1 MLIDIDGSKI
11 LKTESLNNLFKSATL
26 GDINENCKILHTDF
40 YLDSFNYFPIT
51 KKNESFA
58 GVFKREDDNSISHF
72 YTENF
77 YKNFIDKK
85 SDFKLINDSYVLG
98 SSPSDNYFSNLIHF
112 LPRIFFIND
121 KKVNLIIHRNLSN
134 KFRSFIET
142 ICELRGIEISF
153 TFLDEGFYNFNNSS
167 IPEFFNI
174 TKSIKILKFFLEQI
188 LTNIKVPEFKSK
200 IYIRRED
207 ANYRKILNEADLI
220 TILRKKGFE
229 IINPQH
235 FDILE
240 QMKIF
245 SNAKVIISPHGSNMS
260 NIIFCQKN
268 TKIVEISPELNNEYE
283 QNISSRYKNIADNL
297 NLEFQTIKADS
308 VDVDNHSE
316 LSVKYIHPKIL
327 KNSNYYKNMII
338 MISEIEKKLNNL

>member
-1 MLIDIDGSKI
+1 MFKDINESYI
-11 LKTESLNNLFKSATL
+11 LQNESLNNSFKSAVL
-26 GDINENCKILHTDF
+26 KDINESCKILNTKF
-40 YLDSFNYFPIT
+40 SLDSFNYFPIT
-51 KKNESFA
+51 NNNETFLNL
-58 GVFKREDDNSISHF
+58 FKREDNNSLNHF
-72 YTENF
+72 YTDDF

-85 SDFKLINDSYVLG
+85 NDFKLIKDSVVLG

-112 LPRIFFIND
+112 FPRIFFIND
-121 KKVNLIIHRNLSN
+121 KKINLTIHRNLSN
-134 KFRSFIET
+134 KFRKFIET
-142 ICELRGIEISF
+142 ICILRDIDISF
-153 TFLDEGFYNFNNSS
+153 TFLDDGFYYFNNSS
-167 IPEFFNI
+167 IPEFFTI
-174 TKSIKILKFFLEQI
+174 KKSIKILKFFLEKI
-188 LTNIKVPEFKSK
+188 LTNIKVPEFKPK

-220 TILRKKGFE
+220 IILRKKGYE

-268 TKIVEISPELNNEYE
+268 TKIIEISPELNNEYE

-338 MISEIEKKLNNL
+338 KISEIEKKLNNL

>member
-1 MLIDIDGSKI
+1 LQN
-11 LKTESLNNLFKSATL
+11 ESLNNSFKSAVL
-26 GDINENCKILHTDF
+26 KNINESCKILNTKF
-40 YLDSFNYFPIT
+40 SLDSFNYFPIT
-51 KKNESFA
+51 NNNETFLNL
-58 GVFKREDDNSISHF
+58 FKREDNNSLNHF
-72 YTENF
+72 YTDDF
-77 YKNFIDKK
+77 YKNFKDKK
-85 SDFKLINDSYVLG
+85 NDFKLIKDSVVLG

-112 LPRIFFIND
+112 LPRIFFISD
-121 KKVNLIIHRNLSN
+121 KKINLTIHRNLSN
-134 KFRSFIET
+134 KFRKFIET
-142 ICELRGIEISF
+142 ICILRDIDISF
-153 TFLDEGFYNFNNSS
+153 TFLDDGFYNFNNSS
-167 IPEFFNI
+167 IPEFF
-174 TKSIKILKFFLEQI
+174 TVKKSIKISKFFLEKI
-188 LTNIKVPEFKSK
+188 LTNIRVPEFKTK

-220 TILRKKGFE
+220 TIFRKKGYE

-268 TKIVEISPELNNEYE
+268 TKIIEISPELNNEYE

-338 MISEIEKKLNNL
+338 KISEIEKKLNNL

>member
-1 MLIDIDGSKI
+1 MFKDINESYI
-11 LKTESLNNLFKSATL
+11 LQNESLNNSFKSAVL
-26 GDINENCKILHTDF
+26 KNINESCKILNTKF
-40 YLDSFNYFPIT
+40 SLDSFNYFPIT
-51 KKNESFA
+51 NNNETFLNL
-58 GVFKREDDNSISHF
+58 FKREDNNSLNHF
-72 YTENF
+72 YTDDF
-77 YKNFIDKK
+77 YKNFKDKK
-85 SDFKLINDSYVLG
+85 NDFKLIKDSVVLG

-112 LPRIFFIND
+112 LPRIFFISD
-121 KKVNLIIHRNLSN
+121 KKINLTIHRNLSN
-134 KFRSFIET
+134 KFRKFIET
-142 ICELRGIEISF
+142 ICILRDIDISF
-153 TFLDEGFYNFNNSS
+153 TFLDDGFYNFNNSS
-167 IPEFFNI
+167 IPEFFTI
-174 TKSIKILKFFLEQI
+174 KKSIKILKFFLEKI
-188 LTNIKVPEFKSK
+188 LTNIKVPEFKPK

-220 TILRKKGFE
+220 ILLRKKGYE

-268 TKIVEISPELNNEYE
+268 TKIIEISPELNNEYE

-338 MISEIEKKLNNL
+338 KISEIEKKLNNL

>member
-1 MLIDIDGSKI
+1 MLINIDESKI
-11 LKTESLNNLFKSATL
+11 LKTESLNNLFKSATIE
-26 GDINENCKILHTDF
+26 DINQNCKILHTDF

-58 GVFKREDDNSISHF
+58 NVFKREDDNSISHF

-121 KKVNLIIHRNLSN
+121 KKVNIIIHRNLSN

-235 FDILE
+235 YNILE

-338 MISEIEKKLNNL
+338 KISQIEKKLNNL

>member
-1 MLIDIDGSKI
+1 MLVDIDETKI
-11 LKTESLNNLFKSATL
+11 LQTQSLNNLFKTASL
-26 GDINENCKILHTDF
+26 SEIGENCRILSSEF

-58 GVFKREDDNSISHF
+58 DVFKREDDNSISHF

-77 YKNFIDKK
+77 YKNFMDKK

-167 IPEFFNI
+167 VPEFFNI

-308 VDVDNHSE
+308 VDVVNHSD

-338 MISEIEKKLNNL
+338 KISEIEKKLNNL

>member
-1 MLIDIDGSKI
+1 MLTDINNSKI
-11 LKTESLNNLFKSATL
+11 LQTETLHNLFKSATL
-26 GDINENCKILHTDF
+26 KEIGENCRILNTDF

-51 KKNESFA
+51 KKNETFSYL
-58 GVFKREDDNSISHF
+58 FKREDDNAISHF
-72 YTENF
+72 YTEDF
-77 YKNFIDKK
+77 YKNFTDRK
-85 SDFKLINDSYVLG
+85 SGFKLIKDSVVLG

-121 KKVNLIIHRNLSN
+121 KKINLIIHRNLSN
-134 KFRSFIET
+134 KFRKFIEK
-142 ICELRGIEISF
+142 ICILRGIKASF

-174 TKSIKILKFFLEQI
+174 NKSIKVLKFFLEHI
-188 LTNIKVPEFKSK
+188 LINTKVPEFKSK

-220 TILRKKGFE
+220 TILRKNKFE

-235 FDILE
+235 FNVLE

-245 SNAKVIISPHGSNMS
+245 SNADVVISPHGSNMS
-260 NIIFCQKN
+260 NLVFCKKN
-268 TKIVEISPELNNEYE
+268 TKIIEISPHLNNAYE
-283 QNISSRYKNIADNL
+283 QNISNRYKNIADNL

-308 VDVDNHSE
+308 VDVVTHSE
-316 LSVKYIHPKIL
+316 LSTKYIHPKIL

-338 MISEIEKKLNNL
+338 KMSEIEKKLNNL

>member
-1 MLIDIDGSKI
+1 MLIDIDESKI

-26 GDINENCKILHTDF
+26 EDINENCKILHTDF

-58 GVFKREDDNSISHF
+58 DVFKREDDNSISHF

-245 SNAKVIISPHGSNMS
+245 SNAKVIISPYGSNMS
-260 NIIFCQKN
+260 NIIFCKKN

-297 NLEFQTIKADS
+297 NLEFQTIKVDS
-308 VDVDNHSE
+308 VDVVNHSD

-338 MISEIEKKLNNL
+338 KISEIEKKLNNL